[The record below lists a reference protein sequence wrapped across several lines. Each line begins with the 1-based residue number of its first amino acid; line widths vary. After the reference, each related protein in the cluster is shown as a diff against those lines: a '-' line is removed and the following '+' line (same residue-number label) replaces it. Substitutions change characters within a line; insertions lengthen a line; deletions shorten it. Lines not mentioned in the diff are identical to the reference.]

1 MTPDATTTRRSGRAA
16 PMAPSERRA
25 AIIAATIPLLR
36 DHGLAISTRQI
47 AEAACVAEGTI
58 FSVFDDKDSLVA
70 AAVDAALDPEPT
82 AERLEAIGAEL
93 ALEDRLVEAVRIL
106 QEHLARTWQLL
117 TAVGPGG
124 QARRPPQ
131 AGSDAIARL
140 TAAIEPSLV
149 PDEKLLRTSTGDAAQ
164 ALLALTMGCSHPAVV
179 EVPMPPEQ
187 IVTLLLDGVR
197 GGAR

>member
-1 MTPDATTTRRSGRAA
+1 MSPAPTTSRRSSRAA
-16 PMAPSERRA
+16 PMAPAERRA
-25 AIIAATIPLLR
+25 AIVAATIPLLR
-36 DHGLAISTRQI
+36 DHGLDISTRQI
-47 AEAACVAEGTI
+47 AQAAGVAEGTI

-82 AERLEAIGAEL
+82 AEQLEAISTEL
-93 ALEDRLVEAVRIL
+93 VLEARLVEAVRIL

-124 QARRPPQ
+124 QTRRTPQ

-140 TAAIEPSLV
+140 TAAIEPSLA
-149 PDEKLLRTSTGDAAQ
+149 PDQELLRESNGDAAQ

-187 IVTLLLDGVR
+187 IVALLLDGVR